1 MDKIVVRGAREHNL
15 KNINVEIPRNKLV
28 VITGMSGSGK
38 STLAFDTIYAEGQ
51 RRYVESLSAYARQF
65 LGLMN
70 KPDIDLIDG
79 LSPAISIEQK
89 TTSKNPRSTVGT
101 VTEIYDYLRLL
112 FARIGTI
119 HCPKC
124 KSQIR
129 PQSVENIV
137 NLVMSEK
144 KEIIILAPLISGVK
158 GTHEKIFE
166 GMLSDGFSR
175 VRIDGEICRLDEIK
189 DSMKLARY
197 EKHWIEAVVDRLDA
211 SDDNRSR
218 ISEDVEQAV
227 HAGKGTVIILD
238 PAKMQKKT
246 KEIQR
251 GAGETIYST
260 FGACPRHP
268 EVLFQQLEP
277 RMFSFNSPFGA
288 CTGCLG
294 LGETLE
300 ISQDLLIPDK
310 SKSMID
316 GAIAVYGRMDLQW
329 RCQQI
334 AVVGKKFG
342 FDIFTPLSAFSKKQL
357 DVLLN
362 GTTERIDG
370 RWSNGASMNM
380 ENGWEGIIPQT
391 LRLYKQT
398 ESDERKEDLERFM
411 IGKLCRVCEG
421 KRLKE
426 TVLSV
431 SIAGKSIID
440 ITEMDLD
447 ACAKFFMHLAE
458 SLSEKDK
465 IISKQILKEIDDRI
479 SFLTNV
485 GLGYLSL
492 SRSSKTLSGGEA
504 QRIRLAT
511 QIGSNLMGVLY
522 ILDEPSIGLHQRDN
536 NKLIA
541 TLQRLRD
548 IGNTLIVVE
557 HDYDTIKAADYIID
571 MGPGAGVHGGHV
583 ASQGTPDDIAKDKN
597 SITGR
602 YLSGHAKIDIP
613 EHRREPKGFI
623 VVKGAS
629 ENNLKNI
636 SISLPTGVL
645 CGITGVSGSGKSTLI
660 NQTLVPLL
668 KKHSGMIAEKIGKN
682 NGIEIPKSV
691 KNVIVIDQD
700 PIGKTPRSNP
710 ATYTK
715 IFDEIRK
722 IFSFTKEARAR
733 GYKEGRF
740 SFNVKGGRCESCK
753 GDGVIKIE
761 MNFLPDVY
769 VQCED
774 CKGKRYNKET
784 LAITYKEKNIA
795 DVLDMS
801 VEDATKF
808 FENHTGIS
816 RKIKTLYDV
825 GLGYIKLGQS
835 SNTLSGGEAQRIKLT
850 RELSKQKTGD
860 TIYMLD
866 EPTTGLHFED
876 VRKLIMVLNRLVEK
890 GSSVLV
896 IEHNLDI
903 VKSCD
908 YLIDM
913 GPEGG
918 RGGGRIIAMG
928 TPEEVA
934 MEPASYTGQ
943 FLKRML

>member
-137 NLVMSEK
+137 NLIMSEK

-158 GTHEKIFE
+158 GAHEKIFE

-189 DSMKLARY
+189 DNMKLARY
-197 EKHWIEAVVDRLDA
+197 EKHWIEAVVDRLEA

-238 PAKMQKKT
+238 PAKIQKKT

-260 FGACPRHP
+260 FGACPKHP

-288 CTGCLG
+288 CAGCLG

-310 SKSMID
+310 SKSIID
-316 GAIAVYGRMDLQW
+316 GTIAVYGRMDLQW

-342 FDIFTPLSAFSKKQL
+342 FDIFTPISAFSKKQL

-447 ACAKFFMHLAE
+447 ACAKFFIHLAE

-465 IISKQILKEIDDRI
+465 IISKQILKEINDRI

-602 YLSGHAKIDIP
+602 YLSGHTKIEIP
-613 EHRREPKGFI
+613 EHRREPKDFI

-636 SISLPTGVL
+636 YVSLPTGVL

-668 KKHSGMIAEKIGKN
+668 KKHAGMIAEKIGKN

-722 IFSFTKEARAR
+722 IFSSTKDARAK

-784 LAITYKEKNIA
+784 LAITYKEKNIS

-808 FENHTGIS
+808 FENHTGMS

-918 RGGGRIIAMG
+918 RDGGRIIAMG